1 MTNETSSNGT
11 TQSLTFENYINQQI
25 QGNRW
30 LLPRVNA
37 LAKKLAEK
45 LAKEPAEG
53 ERIDTYSDVL
63 AVIKT
68 LDPKKSDEW
77 YGKTAAIVEAVM
89 EVMPKLDPKRVT
101 TAVANDMASLFRDFS
116 NASRAS
122 AGH

>member
-1 MTNETSSNGT
+1 MTNETPSNETPSNGT

-25 QGNRW
+25 QGNRR
-30 LLPRVNA
+30 LLPRVNG
-37 LAKKLAEK
+37 

-53 ERIDTYSDVL
+53 ERIDTSSDVL
-63 AVIKT
+63 AAIKT
-68 LDPKKSDEW
+68 LDPEKSDEW
-77 YGKTAAIVEAVM
+77 YGKTAAIVGAVM
-89 EVMPKLDPKRVT
+89 AANSGLDPQEVT